1 MGLFVT
7 NVHTAK
13 ACKGH
18 TVGTGQVRALS
29 VWAFDTPDVVNVKRL
44 VITAGAGVIR
54 ITWDGTAPTSVL
66 GRYLAAYETVT
77 LDGTTNCQ
85 NFKAISVAADS
96 VVTITLEV

>member
-13 ACKGH
+13 ACKSF

-29 VWAFDTPDVVNVKRL
+29 TWAFDSEDVVNVKRL

-54 ITWDGTAPTSVL
+54 LTWDGTNPTAAL
-66 GRYLAAYETVT
+66 GYYLAANTNFV
-77 LDGTTNCQ
+77 LDGMTNCQ

>member
-13 ACKGH
+13 ACKSRI
-18 TVGTGQVRALS
+18 VGTGQVRALS
-29 VWAFDTPDVVNVKRL
+29 AWAFDAEDVVNVKRL

-54 ITWDGTAPTSVL
+54 LTWDGTNPTATL
-66 GRYLAAYETVT
+66 GYYLAANTNFV